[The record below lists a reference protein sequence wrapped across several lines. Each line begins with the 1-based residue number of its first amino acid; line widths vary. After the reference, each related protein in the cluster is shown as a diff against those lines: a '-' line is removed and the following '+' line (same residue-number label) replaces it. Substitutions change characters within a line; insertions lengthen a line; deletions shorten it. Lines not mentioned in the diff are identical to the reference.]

1 MLDWVVFPCEKA
13 LGCSCRSERS
23 RRAGISRRGASALLI
38 SGCVGVEPS
47 PSPRSETK
55 ASLWLSQGQALI
67 LVLVLSSVLYAAI
80 WATVALLSVAGGVNW
95 GELSADS

>member
-1 MLDWVVFPCEKA
+1 MLLPVGEEQA
-13 LGCSCRSERS
+13 GGNIAS
-23 RRAGISRRGASALLI
+23 RRVCLADFRFPI
-38 SGCVGVEPS
+38 SGSLGVEPS

-80 WATVALLSVAGGVNW
+80 WATVALLSVAGGANW
-95 GELSADS
+95 GELSAD